1 MEIRKELK
9 NSGPKSDKV
18 NLLTLGMEKRGPK
31 SHLPRA
37 KHSQKMEFTFVW
49 RVSRNGVPLALRPG
63 SARGSLKVAS
73 LSLRSAGAGNPGHA
87 A

>member
-18 NLLTLGMEKRGPK
+18 NLLTLGMERGPK

-37 KHSQKMEFTFVW
+37 KHSEKMEFTFVW
-49 RVSRNGVPLALRPG
+49 RVSRNGAPLALRPG